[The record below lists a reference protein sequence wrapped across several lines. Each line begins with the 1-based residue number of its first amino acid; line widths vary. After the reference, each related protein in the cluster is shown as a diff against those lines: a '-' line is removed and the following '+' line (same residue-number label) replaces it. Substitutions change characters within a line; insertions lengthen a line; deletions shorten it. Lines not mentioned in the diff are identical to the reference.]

1 MNDRYPFDSTARNAL
16 FVITRKLWVRES
28 LDWEENVPTQDEK
41 NRIL

>member
-1 MNDRYPFDSTARNAL
+1 MIDILFDYTTQKPL
-16 FVITRKLWVRES
+16 FIITRKLWVRES